1 MKPFKLQ
8 RGALMPRIA
17 LAVMAAAALGWG
29 WGALSSRPPSTVRIG
44 LLPFTAVNERVVEG
58 FKQALAERGWEEGRN
73 VAFRTAPADGRIDQ
87 LDAHLA
93 DLMAGQPHL
102 VLAMS
107 TPPAQAGYRA
117 TKGSGVPLVFAPVS
131 DPLAAGIVT
140 SLAHP
145 GEHATGVR
153 LLPSNGVR
161 LEVFSR
167 MVPRARTYYVPY
179 SRADE
184 SALAT
189 LAQIEPAA
197 RALGVRLLLR
207 PLDSLEDI
215 ERAAR
220 EIPAEAE
227 AIFLPQDGRIGDKID
242 LFVASANAR
251 RLPLSAASG
260 LLVEQGALMTY
271 GFDHRAI
278 GRQAGRL
285 AADIL
290 NGMPPGNLAVETA
303 ENRLHINLRTARAIG
318 LTLDDAILRQAQT
331 IIR

>member
-1 MKPFKLQ
+1 MKPSNRKTGLLL
-8 RGALMPRIA
+8 ALLA
-17 LAVMAAAALGWG
+17 LAMIAAVALGWR
-29 WGALSSRPPSTVRIG
+29 ALSSKQPATVRVGMVQFSSVSARAI
-44 LLPFTAVNERVVEG
+44 EG

-73 VAFRTAPADGRIDQ
+73 VEFRVTPADGRID
-87 LDAHLA
+87 LLETRLA
-93 DLMAGQPHL
+93 ELLAWHPDL
-102 VLAMS
+102 VLSLS
-107 TPPAQAGYRA
+107 TPPSVAAYRA
-117 TKGSGVPLVFAPVS
+117 TKASGTPLVFASVS

-167 MVPRARTYYVPY
+167 MVPRARNYYVPY
-179 SRADE
+179 SRSDE

-207 PLDSLEDI
+207 PLDGLEDI

-227 AIFLPQDGRIGDKID
+227 AIFLPQDGRIGGKID
-242 LFVASANAR
+242 LFVASARAR
-251 RLPLSAASG
+251 RLPLSVASV
-260 LLVEQGALMTY
+260 LLVEQGGLMTY

-278 GRQAGRL
+278 GRQAGRM
-285 AADIL
+285 AADIF
-290 NGMPPGNLAVETA
+290 NGVLPGDLAVETA
-303 ENRLHINLRTARAIG
+303 DNQLHINLRAANAIG
-318 LTLDDAILRQAQT
+318 LTLDDAMLRQAQT